1 MKTNQLLIG
10 MLLLLGFTIQVAA
23 QEMVKPSIMV
33 IPSDVLMNK
42 KNYLK
47 QHMVNGTTQVS
58 IDYKRMF
65 TEDEEI
71 KLAISKIGEL
81 FTDRG
86 YDLHDLESGLKN
98 VSTDRTIEFSVEG
111 RNGEMLEKSL
121 LDEVLE
127 SYETDIRLDLT
138 YSVTKES
145 GPFRSLTFNIQ
156 AIETYTNKQIAAA
169 SGTSDNTSETNVSR
183 ILEQA
188 VLRHIP
194 NLQSQINN
202 YFSSVRTNGREIGLK
217 ILILNKSKYRFD
229 DPVNDDLYLSDII
242 EEFIEQKSMNGY
254 YKIVKDTP
262 YEFEFNPIRIKF
274 LDDKGRKVSARSFLR
289 DLDSHLRRN
298 YNITSSR
305 FTKGIGKGYLI
316 IE

>member
-127 SYETDIRLDLT
+127 SSETDIRLDLT

>member
-98 VSTDRTIEFSVEG
+98 ISADRTIEFSIEG
-111 RNGEMLEKSL
+111 RNGEMLEKTL

-138 YSVTKES
+138 YTVTKES

-169 SGTSDNTSETNVSR
+169 SGTSENTSESNIAR

-202 YFSSVRTNGREIGLK
+202 YFSNVRTNGREIGLK

-242 EEFIEQKSMNGY
+242 EEFIEKKAANGY
-254 YKIVKDTP
+254 YKIIKDTP

-274 LDDKGRKVSARSFLR
+274 VDDKGRKVSARSFLR
-289 DLDSHLRRN
+289 DLDSHLRKN